1 MDGVTG
7 IRTKKKRETDEMT
20 DETIKNIAFRLQLQ
34 GNEDMALELEV
45 ALARMKHELERIK
58 GIASRRLDRIAVL
71 QHQLAV
77 VEDKLEDTRSEL
89 RDSTASAHIAIGE
102 RNARITD
109 LEALADN
116 RLERIMNLLGAIDAK
131 DFDTIR
137 KDDELAAAVDPEQA
151 RVELGREPR
160 SHIDYE

>member
-7 IRTKKKRETDEMT
+7 IRTKKKRESDEMN
-20 DETIKNIAFRLQLQ
+20 DELIEHAIGLLTMQ
-34 GNEDMALELEV
+34 NEEDAAQAIDDL
-45 ALARMKHELERIK
+45 RHELERVK

-71 QHQLAV
+71 QHKLAV

-116 RLERIMNLLGAIDAK
+116 RLERIVNLLGAIDAK

>member
-1 MDGVTG
+1 MDGATG
-7 IRTKKKRETDEMT
+7 THTKRKRESDEMT

-77 VEDKLEDTRSEL
+77 VEDKLEDTRS
-89 RDSTASAHIAIGE
+89 
-102 RNARITD
+102 D
-109 LEALADN
+109 LKTLADN
-116 RLERIMNLLGAIDAK
+116 RLERIMNLLGALDATK
-131 DFDTIR
+131 DSKTIQR
-137 KDDELAAAVDPEQA
+137 DNELAAEVDPEQA